1 MTQDGMLKIKKQY
14 HLSTKKPK
22 LNSFDVKNKKILIW
36 SEQGLGDHI
45 LYSTMLADALMSA
58 NDFIVV
64 IDSRLLDLYKASFK
78 DFKNVVFLDAA
89 DNESLYDFHI
99 PMGDLGQFFR
109 NSKQDFLNQKKP
121 LLVVEKNTQGY

>member
-1 MTQDGMLKIKKQY
+1 MLKIKKQY

-78 DFKNVVFLDAA
+78 DFKNVVFLD
-89 DNESLYDFHI
+89 SC
-99 PMGDLGQFFR
+99 G
-109 NSKQDFLNQKKP
+109 
-121 LLVVEKNTQGY
+121 